1 MGLNSI
7 PTTLN
12 NLEKL
17 EGSGEGGVA
26 YKRGKIACVSSSR
39 GSSVGM
45 SAQVGAFLLRVILG
59 VLENK
64 EWATLITARSS
75 LLGLSPPF
83 SLFGFEDD
91 FVFTLRTWVGG
102 IVELTGVELG
112 LDGGLCQAPVAD

>member
-1 MGLNSI
+1 M
-7 PTTLN
+7 
-12 NLEKL
+12 
-17 EGSGEGGVA
+17 A